1 MSERKDKHCKPSG
14 PMVDFFFSASGQYK
28 KGEIIP
34 VKING
39 YEYQAKVGHRNTLP
53 KEVVSALQNAKSS
66 TVVPDLDRTNPD
78 KGGMPRKQED
88 FFNPS
93 TTVDYQ
99 SDFDIEILGEK

>member
-1 MSERKDKHCKPSG
+1 MADTDKHCKPSG

-28 KGEIIP
+28 KGERIP
-34 VKING
+34 VKVNG
-39 YEYQAKVGHRNTLP
+39 FEYYAIVGQRNKLP
-53 KEVVSALQNAKSS
+53 KDVVAVLQNAKSS
-66 TVVPDLDRTNPD
+66 TIVPDLSRVNPD
-78 KGGMPRKQED
+78 RGGLPRKQED